1 VVTSLNLA
9 TSLSVVASLNVAART
24 CARYAEICVYSRLHS
39 PKLIR
44 RLPLC
49 CLRSLISRA
58 ASSRLAQRVPGPR
71 ARTACRS
78 ALAAPPSD
86 GAACKLMLHIARQHN
101 KHTKWGLRP
110 NINVTPLQTGQ
121 IGVCDEATL
130 KNVTDHFRDDLQ
142 ADKLQRQLMLLQDV
156 CEGTDIKTVHDVVSV
171 FRRDTSGMTSMLLDE
186 VAKLVKLFLV
196 LPSSSCSAERSFS
209 TLRRLKT
216 YLRSTMTAERLNSVT
231 VLHIHKELT
240 ADLNIDQLIKEF
252 VSAND
257 ARRAIFGVV

>member
-1 VVTSLNLA
+1 V
-9 TSLSVVASLNVAART
+9 
-24 CARYAEICVYSRLHS
+24 
-39 PKLIR
+39 
-44 RLPLC
+44 
-49 CLRSLISRA
+49 
-58 ASSRLAQRVPGPR
+58 
-71 ARTACRS
+71 
-78 ALAAPPSD
+78 
-86 GAACKLMLHIARQHN
+86 
-101 KHTKWGLRP
+101 
-110 NINVTPLQTGQ
+110 TGQ